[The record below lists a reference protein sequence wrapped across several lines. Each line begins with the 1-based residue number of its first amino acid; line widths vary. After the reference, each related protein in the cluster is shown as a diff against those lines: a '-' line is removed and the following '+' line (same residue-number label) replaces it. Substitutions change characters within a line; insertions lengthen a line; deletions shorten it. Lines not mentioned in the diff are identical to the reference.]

1 MANRYWVA
9 GSTNNWSDTSNWSL
23 TSGGA
28 GGASVPGPSD
38 DAIFNS
44 SSSNHNCT
52 LDQNVDVNSWYYPAS
67 GYSGTIDCVTY
78 DVTTAGN
85 LWGRSG
91 ATLYMGTGTF
101 NVGGSFSGRDGNLYG
116 QTATLRFTTLNGSL
130 NLSNFQKDSGPYLEV
145 ASGAKCILSF
155 TGNKEIRGLD
165 CYGELNFNSG
175 SSGNSLEVNGDIT
188 IRSTGSL
195 TNFTAGAYLR
205 TQTSSNPTVTL
216 EAGASVGSIEFT
228 TRRANPSTNSTLT
241 LAGAGWATAT
251 GATLYASYQTTT
263 TGRWTYVFPSVI
275 NIAHIELF
283 PRYSS
288 SRVTFDFSTNST
300 QLSLSGSFQ
309 DVSTYTNDTYDISV
323 GTSTLTFDLAANAT
337 FSPRGNTFPPIII
350 GDNATGTLTLD
361 SDVTTAYVHD
371 CADQIDENGY
381 TVTTTG
387 TDPSPCSTGARYWVG
402 LVDTDYENTGN
413 WSTSSGG
420 LGNASV
426 PVGTNDVIFDG
437 NGLVNCTMTNNRFAN
452 TLDVQTAYVN
462 TFSLASFALSVAG
475 NATADSNLAVSTGTL
490 SCQGDVDIYPLQ
502 ASGGTLTLNGSAQVL
517 TLGGNSAN
525 VVTDLNIDGSTV
537 TTANNGP
544 SRRVASGAWVVN
556 NGGSFT
562 YSGGLGCNSISVGS
576 GSFVT
581 QTANTTTVDTG
592 GIPQNDGYIDIVN
605 LQHSNQNNGTY
616 YWDAGDYRNTAL
628 KLEGNNETHTF
639 GKGVVKIKSLTVNAS
654 RSGRSATI
662 ANTTNDPNFEF
673 SGNVN
678 LNPTTGS
685 VVWNAG
691 DGTII
696 LNNVISQS
704 IDFNGQTVEGIHVTD
719 ASTGS
724 IVLADSFS
732 TAWLRDCNS
741 LIDLNGYTITNAD
754 TEDRCAYPYDPPT
767 TIALDSSKSIN
778 TDLVGWWPMV
788 NESGSLVTDLSG
800 NGWDA
805 TSAGTAIWRVDDRG
819 YHIQGSSSV
828 QDDYWN
834 TSGFPLD
841 NVDAF
846 TISLWFDAANG
857 NGDFLGCWPGTY
869 QSGKSV
875 LFRNNSMQVYVRNA
889 AGSSEDFIQITG
901 SLGSGMKSIVAVFDS
916 GNAKVYIDG
925 SLDVEDSSFMAG
937 PYLPS
942 GSSSFGIGNARTAS
956 ISDGQKMQ
964 NIRLWSR
971 ALTSTEVASLY
982 SDPWI
987 GSDYTAVV
995 PLTNRYFAPAA
1006 FRRLG

>member
-9 GSTNNWSDTSNWSL
+9 ATASNWNNTANWSTS
-23 TSGGA
+23 SGGSS
-28 GGASVPGPSD
+28 GASVPGASD
-38 DAIFNS
+38 TAIFNS
-44 SSSNHNCT
+44 NGIGKCT
-52 LDQNVDVNSWYYPAS
+52 LDMSITVATLTLGGGYTGAGADDGHFDCDGFDVTITSSSHVAFSNKTVTFSDGTTTVWTFGQGFNARSSSASFANLTTCTWRFTGSGTFDGHYSKKVNKVLVENGANVLSNWGFTCTNLEVSGRLRTKVNSPRIDSISSGSELRLNSTGVIEFTDYRSAVDVFPSS
-67 GYSGTIDCVTY
+67 GSSSVVNIYIDGTFDGPDRYNGSAGLHVQSGTVNIYATAPIDCTYKMMTPNNVSGNVHRLQTATTFNYFVVDHHWSQTITFDQNNY
-78 DVTTAGN
+78 DVTFVGDVTFFESGKPTA
-85 LWGRSG
+85 WIP
-91 ATLYMGTGTF
+91 GTGSVILAPTSPVDINF
-101 NVGGSFSGRDGNLYG
+101 DGKTIGPLFYSDNAVS
-116 QTATLRFTTLNGSL
+116 TATL
-130 NLSNFQKDSGPYLEV
+130 Q
-145 ASGAKCILSF
+145 
-155 TGNKEIRGLD
+155 
-165 CYGELNFNSG
+165 
-175 SSGNSLEVNGDIT
+175 
-188 IRSTGSL
+188 
-195 TNFTAGAYLR
+195 
-205 TQTSSNPTVTL
+205 
-216 EAGASVGSIEFT
+216 
-228 TRRANPSTNSTLT
+228 AN
-241 LAGAGWATAT
+241 
-251 GATLYASYQTTT
+251 
-263 TGRWTYVFPSVI
+263 
-275 NIAHIELF
+275 
-283 PRYSS
+283 
-288 SRVTFDFSTNST
+288 
-300 QLSLSGSFQ
+300 
-309 DVSTYTNDTYDISV
+309 
-323 GTSTLTFDLAANAT
+323 
-337 FSPRGNTFPPIII
+337 
-350 GDNATGTLTLD
+350 
-361 SDVTTAYVHD
+361 VTTPYVHD
-371 CADQIDENGY
+371 CANQIDENGY

-413 WSTSSGG
+413 WSASSGG

-462 TFSLASFALSVAG
+462 TFSLASFTLSVAG

-490 SCQGDVDIYPLQ
+490 RCQGDVDIYPLQ
-502 ASGGTLTLNGSAQVL
+502 ASGGTLTLDGSAQVL

-544 SRRVASGAWVVN
+544 SRNVASGAWVVN

-592 GIPQNDGYIDIVN
+592 GIPQNDGYIDIVA
-605 LQHSNQNNGTY
+605 LKHSNQNNGTY
-616 YWDAGDYRNTAL
+616 YWDAGDYRNTHL
-628 KLEGNNETHTF
+628 TLEGNNETHTF
-639 GKGVVKIKSLTVNAS
+639 GTGVVKIKSLTVNAG

-673 SGNVN
+673 SGSVN

-696 LNNVISQS
+696 LNNVVSQS

-724 IVLADSFS
+724 IVLANSFS

-767 TIALDSSKSIN
+767 TIALDSSKAIN
-778 TDLVGWWPMV
+778 TDQQLWLPMLAV
-788 NESGSLVTDLSG
+788 SGATTSDLSG
-800 NGWDA
+800 NGNDGTLDA
-805 TSAGTAIWRVDDRG
+805 SLSHMVTTLGGAIKFPTNGSVDSSVTISNQPITISVWAYPTTLPTTGTNPKTICSGQSSAGRTEILIVNTGSSIVARLYSGMVSGSHTYLPGITQISADEWVHVVG
-819 YHIQGSSSV
+819 VFNGSSSE
-828 QDDYWN
+828 
-834 TSGFPLD
+834 L
-841 NVDAF
+841 
-846 TISLWFDAANG
+846 
-857 NGDFLGCWPGTY
+857 
-869 QSGKSV
+869 
-875 LFRNNSMQVYVRNA
+875 YVN
-889 AGSSEDFIQITG
+889 
-901 SLGSGMKSIVAVFDS
+901 
-916 GNAKVYIDG
+916 G
-925 SLDVEDSSFMAG
+925 SLDATG
-937 PYLPS
+937 PLGSYALIS
-942 GSSSFGIGNARTAS
+942 GLRIGELYNNIYDFPGR
-956 ISDGQKMQ
+956 MQ
-964 NIRLWSR
+964 NFRIWSR